1 MKVAI
6 RVDASPVI
14 GTGHA
19 RRCLALAAGLR
30 EIGAEVRFVT
40 RNLGLP
46 IEDEVR
52 AAGFAATVLPRPTTP
67 NSPDPIIAH
76 SAWAE
81 VSTERDIAETA
92 AALADWP
99 VEWMVVDS
107 YAFDATWHRGIR
119 AVLKSRVAVVDD
131 LADRALYAEMVI
143 DPNFG
148 AGQTGKYGAVLQRK
162 ARILAGSRF
171 ALLGPAYTA
180 AKPQDRVAEVT
191 SIGVFMGGF
200 DQLGLSAVA
209 LRAVRDAGFEG
220 AVEVVTSTNDPRF
233 GEIQAAVAADP
244 NAMLST
250 DLPDLAGFFARHGL
264 QVGAGGG
271 ATWERCCLGA
281 PSVLVMTAENQRAV
295 IPALAAAGIVAACE
309 PSQAAI
315 AVEVR
320 ALLADP
326 ARRQSMADNARRL
339 VDGQGARRT
348 ALALAASTL
357 SVRPASM
364 ADAAIMHRWRNDPVT
379 RAVSRQGEPIE
390 LAAHMEW
397 LDRALGDPDR
407 QVFVG
412 MIGPVTIG
420 VIRFDRADESS
431 CEVSLYLDPD
441 LHGLGLGEYLLAAG
455 ERTVGR
461 GLCIVAEV
469 LEDNPGS
476 ARLFEKSGY
485 QRVAPG
491 FFRKLR

>member
-131 LADRALYAEMVI
+131 LADRALDAEMVI

-162 ARILAGSRF
+162 ARILAGSTSSTGIARYDSTSLPSRF
-171 ALLGPAYTA
+171 SRASECSGSS
-180 AKPQDRVAEVT
+180 T
-191 SIGVFMGGF
+191 S
-200 DQLGLSAVA
+200 
-209 LRAVRDAGFEG
+209 
-220 AVEVVTSTNDPRF
+220 ST
-233 GEIQAAVAADP
+233 
-244 NAMLST
+244 
-250 DLPDLAGFFARHGL
+250 
-264 QVGAGGG
+264 
-271 ATWERCCLGA
+271 
-281 PSVLVMTAENQRAV
+281 
-295 IPALAAAGIVAACE
+295 
-309 PSQAAI
+309 
-315 AVEVR
+315 
-320 ALLADP
+320 
-326 ARRQSMADNARRL
+326 
-339 VDGQGARRT
+339 
-348 ALALAASTL
+348 
-357 SVRPASM
+357 
-364 ADAAIMHRWRNDPVT
+364 
-379 RAVSRQGEPIE
+379 
-390 LAAHMEW
+390 
-397 LDRALGDPDR
+397 
-407 QVFVG
+407 
-412 MIGPVTIG
+412 
-420 VIRFDRADESS
+420 
-431 CEVSLYLDPD
+431 
-441 LHGLGLGEYLLAAG
+441 
-455 ERTVGR
+455 
-461 GLCIVAEV
+461 
-469 LEDNPGS
+469 
-476 ARLFEKSGY
+476 
-485 QRVAPG
+485 
-491 FFRKLR
+491 